1 MRPPL
6 FVPTPSTSLTLV
18 TPATFVPLAVLSL
31 LPLFSPFFFLSFPL
45 PPLAA
50 FVPIPLETL
59 FRLVPPAVL
68 LLGSQR
74 PTDHHHRQRQAQYGQ
89 YRFCPTRHRQI
100 S

>member
-1 MRPPL
+1 MPIS
-6 FVPTPSTSLTLV
+6 STSLTLL
-18 TPATFVPLAVLSL
+18 TPVAFVPLAVLSL
-31 LPLFSPFFFLSFPL
+31 VPLSPFLLVSFPL
-45 PPLAA
+45 TSLTA
-50 FVPIPLETL
+50 FVTVPLETL